1 MRRNKKGRA
10 PGFFTKYGA
19 AAAFILAALLLFSA
33 SAVLFTQFSAMQEEA
48 SQITASDLD
57 SLRDAVAFGA
67 RTRLEDVRDA
77 LSAAAGYAAEEKM
90 EPDGSEIAP
99 FGTDALTFTYESPD
113 VLTGLSEYL
122 GESRSRLEEKLAAGD
137 LVGILIHYPGSDWE
151 YTLFTA
157 RGVSRGRSL
166 AGVVCGISDAARLFP
181 PAADGLTDTVLLVTQ
196 EGLVVPASRT
206 QHIWTEEN
214 GYNLLSRLP
223 ENAAGTLKT
232 ALADAKT
239 GSTVT
244 KDGSLSFAPLGVNG
258 WSVVVLADSAETANT
273 AGVRP
278 HILTYAAL
286 AAGLLA
292 VVLVLLAVLFYREA
306 ARTRRLRSERFAAL
320 SEFTDR
326 VYFEY
331 DLTRREAVFTP
342 NVRRVIPSL
351 TGTVL
356 SLRKK
361 KRSFRHVHP
370 EDTESLHSAIR
381 HAAEAPIDDLRLR
394 IRVRSGQYEPFV
406 LRTKLLSG
414 GGRRTLAVMGEL
426 VSLSGQESLDA
437 SLTNPAN
444 RDELTGMP
452 NYNGVRLRTERL
464 IAENQNGALLVVDL
478 NNFSAVN
485 EQYGKEAGDELL
497 RRISR
502 TVAKNFRRDDIV
514 GRTGGDEFTIYMV
527 GAEEYGIVAR
537 KAEALLEKIEELAKN
552 LHVTASIGIA
562 FSPYDGATY
571 EALSQAAN
579 TAMSMVKKEN
589 AAAYRFFSSGDLQ
602 PPAGGTPSGTGF

>member
-1 MRRNKKGRA
+1 
-10 PGFFTKYGA
+10 
-19 AAAFILAALLLFSA
+19 
-33 SAVLFTQFSAMQEEA
+33 
-48 SQITASDLD
+48 
-57 SLRDAVAFGA
+57 
-67 RTRLEDVRDA
+67 
-77 LSAAAGYAAEEKM
+77 M
-90 EPDGSEIAP
+90 EQ
-99 FGTDALTFTYESPD
+99 
-113 VLTGLSEYL
+113 V
-122 GESRSRLEEKLAAGD
+122 K
-137 LVGILIHYPGSDWE
+137 H
-151 YTLFTA
+151 
-157 RGVSRGRSL
+157 
-166 AGVVCGISDAARLFP
+166 
-181 PAADGLTDTVLLVTQ
+181 
-196 EGLVVPASRT
+196 
-206 QHIWTEEN
+206 
-214 GYNLLSRLP
+214 
-223 ENAAGTLKT
+223 
-232 ALADAKT
+232 
-239 GSTVT
+239 
-244 KDGSLSFAPLGVNG
+244 
-258 WSVVVLADSAETANT
+258 VVLM
-273 AGVRP
+273 AG
-278 HILTYAAL
+278 
-286 AAGLLA
+286 A

-306 ARTRRLRSERFAAL
+306 ARTRRLRSERYAAL